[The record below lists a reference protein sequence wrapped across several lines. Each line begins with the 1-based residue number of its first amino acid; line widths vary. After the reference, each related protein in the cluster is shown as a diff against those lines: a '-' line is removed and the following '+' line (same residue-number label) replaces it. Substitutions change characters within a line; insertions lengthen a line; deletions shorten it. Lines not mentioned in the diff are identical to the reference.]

1 MNAVKTIFKIITLGI
16 ILAVTGCASTNLP
29 KTEFEEKTGLSVI
42 IPMRY
47 YTWVKADGAETFMD
61 DYVNGKFSFTYAED
75 ADYFVKVEKSEA
87 GISTAWGKPL
97 ASLQNSVK
105 HVVLTA
111 FISAAYSAAE
121 EKDGIDSA
129 YNVFSQ
135 IFADPLYAQV
145 KAALPV
151 VFLNGLE
158 AYKDEAAWAEYK
170 AAHFSTADG
179 IISIIE

>member
-105 HVVLTA
+105 HIALTA

-135 IFADPLYAQV
+135 IFADPIYANA
-145 KAALPV
+145 KMALPPAL
-151 VFLNGLE
+151 LNGLDVYNKE
-158 AYKDEAAWAEYK
+158 AEWAEYK

-179 IISIIE
+179 TISIIE